1 MARSDLLVSLVRA
14 GATGDRSMFAST
26 VEALVAEEKSRS
38 HHVLADRL
46 QRALQTVPVTASN
59 EMRRP
64 QTGGRDFIIESE
76 PRVRLDDLVLPLPAQ
91 RLARQLVEEQN
102 RADLLRAQGVQP
114 RHRVLLSGPP
124 GNGKTSL
131 AEAIAEAVALP
142 LLSVRYDALVGAY
155 LGETNARLAKL
166 FEYARA
172 TPCVLFFDEFDAV
185 GKERG
190 DVHETGEIKRVV
202 SFLLM
207 QIDQLPSY
215 VVTVAATNH
224 AELLDRAVWRR
235 FQLRIDLP
243 SPDAARR
250 SVLIARF
257 FEVWRDDPG
266 ISAERLAERL
276 GAVSFA
282 EVVEFCQ
289 NVRRRCILSQGAESL
304 KRIVTEEIDLWASRV
319 TPWANGQPNTI
330 SPAQARSPRPRRS
343 KNS

>member
-14 GATGDRSMFAST
+14 GATGDRSMLAST

-38 HHVLADRL
+38 HHVLAGRL
-46 QRALQTVPVTASN
+46 QLALQTVPVTTSN
-59 EMRRP
+59 EIRRP
-64 QTGGRDFIIESE
+64 QAGGRDFVIEFE
-76 PRVRLDDLVLPLPAQ
+76 PRVRLDDLILSLPAS
-91 RLARQLVEEQN
+91 RLARQLIEEQN
-102 RADLLRAQGVQP
+102 RADLLRAQGIQP

-142 LLSVRYDALVGAY
+142 LLTVRYDALVGAY

-172 TPCVLFFDEFDAV
+172 MPCVLFFDEFDAV

-215 VVTVAATNH
+215 VIAVASTNH

-235 FQLRIDLP
+235 FQLRIEMP
-243 SPDAARR
+243 APDATRR

-266 ISAERLAERL
+266 VSAELLAERL
-276 GAVSFA
+276 GSVSFA
-282 EVVEFCQ
+282 EVVDFCQ
-289 NVRRRCILSQGAESL
+289 NVRRHYILSQGGESL
-304 KRIVTEEIDLWASRV
+304 KRIVADEIDLWASRV
-319 TPWANGQPNTI
+319 APWANGEPTAI
-330 SPAQARSPRPRRS
+330 SAAQARSPRRRRS
-343 KNS
+343 KNA